1 MLRKRSVTIN
11 GHGTSYS
18 IEDEFQDELARLA
31 RAEGKPVARLI
42 ASIDASR
49 PEGANLSSAIRL
61 YVLAALRAGR

>member
-31 RAEGKPVARLI
+31 KADGKPVARLI
-42 ASIDASR
+42 AAIDASR
-49 PEGANLSSAIRL
+49 PQGANLSSAIRL

>member
-31 RAEGKPVARLI
+31 KAQGKPLARLI

-49 PEGANLSSAIRL
+49 PQGANLSSAIRL
-61 YVLAALRAGR
+61 YVLEALRAGR

>member
-18 IEDEFQDELARLA
+18 IEDEFHDELARLA

-61 YVLAALRAGR
+61 YVLGALRDGR